1 MWAVAANK
9 GLTLSQ
15 VNKSGFTIVVVKV
28 VVVGAV
34 AVAAVLVV
42 IAAVLVVIAAVLVV
56 TTDSTNSTNPNQC
69 QNKHSQLLPSRT
81 TLITVPALHIFRTWF
96 WSYHDLLF

>member
-1 MWAVAANK
+1 MWEVAANK
-9 GLTLSQ
+9 RLTLSQ
-15 VNKSGFTIVVVKV
+15 VNKSSFTIVVVKV

-34 AVAAVLVV
+34 AVAAF
-42 IAAVLVVIAAVLVV
+42 LVVIAAVLVV

-81 TLITVPALHIFRTWF
+81 TLIKVPAVNIFRTWV